1 MNLCHDYINDLK
13 RENNALNPA
22 HLKGRRILI
31 TGGLGLIGSAIVDL
45 ILWLNKNEN
54 YGCRIVIADLNENRF
69 NALYHSKPVEL
80 SFFQYDANKTLAFDI
95 DFDYV
100 IHCAGLASPQLYVTA
115 PVETMTT
122 NITGVSNLL
131 DACKNKPIKKFIYI
145 SSSEVY
151 GQQQTASPY
160 REDLVSA
167 LSISVLRSS
176 YSIAKMAS
184 EMLCKSYASE
194 YGVPAISVRP
204 GHIFGPAVSP
214 NDKRIASLCL
224 KWAAAGQDIVLNS
237 AGTQRRSF
245 CYSIDCAAAII
256 HLLEAGN
263 PGEAYNIGAKE
274 TTTILEMASYAAK
287 AGGVSLTSRPPS
299 EDEKEQANPMNNSA
313 LDSHK
318 LIETGFSFQFGCEEA
333 VDHCVTTLK
342 SLG

>member
-1 MNLCHDYINDLK
+1 MKWSPVYSADLK
-13 RENNALNPA
+13 RENNSLQPTFMR
-22 HLKGRRILI
+22 GSRILI

-45 ILWLNKNEN
+45 ILWLNKNER
-54 YGCRIVIADLNENRF
+54 YGCQISIADINRARF
-69 NALYHSKPVEL
+69 NDLYQDVDEL
-80 SFFQYDANKTLAFDI
+80 AFIQYDANKPINFGI
-95 DFDYV
+95 DFDYI

-122 NITGVSNLL
+122 NISGVSNLL
-131 DACKNKPIKKFIYI
+131 EACKNKPVKKFIYI

-151 GQQQTASPY
+151 GQQQTADPY
-160 REDLVSA
+160 SEDMISS

-176 YSIAKMAS
+176 YSTAKMAS

-194 YGVPAISVRP
+194 YRIPAVSVRP

-224 KWAAAGQDIVLNS
+224 KWAAAGQGIVLNS

-256 HLLEAGN
+256 HLLEAGS

-274 TTTILEMASYAAK
+274 ATTILEMASYAAK

-313 LDSHK
+313 LDSRK